1 MTHSGTC
8 VGGLLAIGL
17 AAILTSCGG
26 SSSNSLLGG
35 PVNPP
40 ERPAGTVQGTVL
52 SKVDGRPIPSATI
65 IVSSEVGPTG
75 GFPDNSDFTYGTL
88 TSVDGVYL
96 APGTPV
102 GLLTM
107 RAFAKGYRT
116 SAPVQFALAADGSIV
131 QDFELEPGE
140 GSNPD
145 GSAYDP
151 DLDNEDDRIGFPF
164 NYDGNYFS
172 YRPDDD

>member
-1 MTHSGTC
+1 MSHAGTRF
-8 VGGLLAIGL
+8 GGLLAITL
-17 AAILTSCGG
+17 AACLTACNG

-52 SKVDGRPIPSATI
+52 SSVDGRPIPSATI
-65 IVSSEVGPTG
+65 IVSSVVGPTG

-88 TSVDGVYL
+88 TGVDGVYSG
-96 APGTPV
+96 ANTPV
-102 GLLTM
+102 GLLTL
-107 RAFAKGYRT
+107 RAFAKGYQT
-116 SAPVQFALAADGSIV
+116 SAPVQYALAADGTV
-131 QDFELEPGE
+131 TRDFILSPGE
-140 GSNPD
+140 GTLPD

-151 DLDNEDDRIGFPF
+151 DTENEDDRIGFPF